1 MTQSAPKNPE
11 RHVDDGTSLSS
22 PARYP
27 RPRDDGD
34 SRRVRPRWVWF
45 VVVGSL
51 LMIAGAI
58 YLYSEEGTFEPTDRA
73 FPNYMQNT
81 DR

>member
-1 MTQSAPKNPE
+1 MTQSAPRTPE

-27 RPRDDGD
+27 RPLEVGA
-34 SRRVRPRWVWF
+34 RRVRSRWLWF

-58 YLYSEEGTFEPTDRA
+58 YLYSEEEEFDPTDRA